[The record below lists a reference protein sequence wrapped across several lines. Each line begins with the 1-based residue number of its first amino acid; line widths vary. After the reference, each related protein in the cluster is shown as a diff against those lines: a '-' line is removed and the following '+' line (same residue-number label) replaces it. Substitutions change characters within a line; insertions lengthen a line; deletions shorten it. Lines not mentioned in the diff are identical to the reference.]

1 MIQVFQKIYENKFM
15 TEVTYFF
22 HLQNYG
28 ANPKFEVVHET
39 VSDYTHYFS
48 KYVVFLNHYPK
59 NTDKV
64 EVMLLRFSPAVFSN
78 FKTKRRLAILTKFA
92 FYLMFQNN
100 DIPITKAIDK
110 VIYHNNGEEII
121 LSPNA
126 FLKSYYR
133 LVPIFSQILQ
143 ESKSI

>member
-1 MIQVFQKIYENKFM
+1 MIQVFERLYSNKF
-15 TEVTYFF
+15 TNEVTYFF

-48 KYVVFLNHYPK
+48 KYVVFLNYYPK

-64 EVMLLRFSPAVFSN
+64 EVMLLRFSPTVFSN

-110 VIYHNNGEEII
+110 VIYYNNGEEII

-133 LVPIFSQILQ
+133 LVPTFRQILQ
-143 ESKSI
+143 ESKTI